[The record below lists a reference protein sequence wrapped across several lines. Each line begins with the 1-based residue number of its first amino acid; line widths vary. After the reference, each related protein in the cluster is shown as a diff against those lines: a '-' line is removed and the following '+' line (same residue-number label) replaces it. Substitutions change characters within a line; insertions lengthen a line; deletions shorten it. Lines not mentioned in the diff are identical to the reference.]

1 MLRGVEVIRCDLF
14 HREQLKAIVRRV
26 EPDCIVNLA
35 CLPLVN
41 VAQEFEEEARQSIL
55 DGAAAIVEAALSD
68 PRPRRFVQVS
78 SSMVYGDFERVP
90 NPEEASQAPK
100 NIYGRYKLESEWLVR
115 ERVGAAGRDHV
126 IVRPSGVYGPTD
138 INDRVV
144 QLFCE
149 KALLG
154 EKLVVNHCE
163 AKIDFTW
170 IEDIAD
176 GLALAATHKNAAN
189 ETFNVASGRGR
200 SLGELVEILRG
211 HFPNLEAE
219 VRSQADPT
227 IPNRGGLD
235 ITKAGRLLD
244 YTPRVQLEAGVE
256 AYLRFLSQHIPDQRK
271 SPPHGAIA

>member
-1 MLRGVEVIRCDLF
+1 M
-14 HREQLKAIVRRV
+14 
-26 EPDCIVNLA
+26 
-35 CLPLVN
+35 
-41 VAQEFEEEARQSIL
+41 
-55 DGAAAIVEAALSD
+55 
-68 PRPRRFVQVS
+68 
-78 SSMVYGDFERVP
+78 
-90 NPEEASQAPK
+90 
-100 NIYGRYKLESEWLVR
+100 
-115 ERVGAAGRDHV
+115 

-154 EKLVVNHCE
+154 EKLVVNRCE
-163 AKIDFTW
+163 ATIDFTW

-176 GLALAATHKNAAN
+176 GLALAATYKNAAN

-219 VRSQADPT
+219 VRSEADPT

-235 ITKAGRLLD
+235 VSKWRADRLHAADAAGSRRRGRICASSPS
-244 YTPRVQLEAGVE
+244 TSRTNRRASRIGRSPR
-256 AYLRFLSQHIPDQRK
+256 
-271 SPPHGAIA
+271 